1 MTEFENDLLDPN
13 KMPEKLTEL
22 DDRSRRN
29 NRRTDSQTEN
39 INETSDDYEKKVLE
53 VLRDKY
59 SVRYRIWPMSV
70 YGKTERISSTDN
82 LQICLF

>member
-13 KMPEKLTEL
+13 KMSEKLTEL

-39 INETSDDYEKKVLE
+39 ISETSDDYEKKVLE

-59 SVRYRIWPMSV
+59 SVRYRI
-70 YGKTERISSTDN
+70 
-82 LQICLF
+82 

>member
-13 KMPEKLTEL
+13 KMSEKLTEL

-29 NRRTDSQTEN
+29 NRRIDSQTEN
-39 INETSDDYEKKVLE
+39 INETSDDYEKKILE

-59 SVRYRIWPMSV
+59 SGR
-70 YGKTERISSTDN
+70 
-82 LQICLF
+82 

>member
-13 KMPEKLTEL
+13 KMSEKFKEL
-22 DDRSRRN
+22 DDKSRRN

-59 SVRYRIWPMSV
+59 SVRYRI
-70 YGKTERISSTDN
+70 
-82 LQICLF
+82 

>member
-13 KMPEKLTEL
+13 KMSEKLTEL

-39 INETSDDYEKKVLE
+39 ISETSDDYEKKVLE
-53 VLRDKY
+53 VLR
-59 SVRYRIWPMSV
+59 PMSV
-70 YGKTERISSTDN
+70 YGKTEWISSTDN
-82 LQICLF
+82 LQICLL

>member
-1 MTEFENDLLDPN
+1 MKEFENDILDPT
-13 KMPEKLTEL
+13 KMSEKLTEL

-59 SVRYRIWPMSV
+59 SVRYRI
-70 YGKTERISSTDN
+70 
-82 LQICLF
+82 

>member
-59 SVRYRIWPMSV
+59 SVRYRI
-70 YGKTERISSTDN
+70 
-82 LQICLF
+82 

>member
-13 KMPEKLTEL
+13 KMSEKLTEL

-29 NRRTDSQTEN
+29 NRRTDSQIEN

-59 SVRYRIWPMSV
+59 SVRYRI
-70 YGKTERISSTDN
+70 
-82 LQICLF
+82 